1 MSPRESI
8 RSAGST
14 TGGAAQDCCGRLGG
28 WLGSDS
34 AAEINEIVGDDPEP
48 HPALHSIV
56 AGISAPVEAM
66 STLAHADATFAPGAP
81 SLAAVKPALRSCQS
95 RSRRQRRAGAVHVPA
110 LSR

>member
-1 MSPRESI
+1 MSRAKAFVPRVDNQRGHE
-8 RSAGST
+8 
-14 TGGAAQDCCGRLGG
+14 DCCGRLDG

-34 AAEINEIVGDDPEP
+34 AAEIDKIVGDDPEP

-81 SLAAVKPALRSCQS
+81 SLAAAEPALLLF
-95 RSRRQRRAGAVHVPA
+95 APA
-110 LSR
+110 ATSFLVE

>member
-14 TGGAAQDCCGRLGG
+14 TGGAAQDCCGRLDG

-56 AGISAPVEAM
+56 ARISAPVEAM
-66 STLAHADATFAPGAP
+66 STLAHADGP
-81 SLAAVKPALRSCQS
+81 SHPVRHRWPLRNQRFFCLRLRS
-95 RSRRQRRAGAVHVPA
+95 A
-110 LSR
+110 LLAE